1 MPTIGPL
8 KLKVQLLCADAL
20 AMGPGKADLI
30 EAIDR
35 AGSISGAGRELGMSY
50 RRAWM
55 LVAEMNR
62 CWRERLVDAQSGGGD
77 RSGARLTD
85 HGRQVLAAYRRLE
98 AGLASAAAGEDLAML
113 NALLLDQPRADPE
126 PH

>member
-8 KLKVQLLCADAL
+8 KLKVQILCGDAL
-20 AMGPGKADLI
+20 AMGPGKADLL

-62 CWRERLVDAQSGGGD
+62 CWRERLVDAQSGGGE

-85 HGRQVLAAYRRLE
+85 QGRHVLGAYRRLE
-98 AGLASAAAGEDLAML
+98 AGLASAANGEELVGLQAML
-113 NALLLDQPRADPE
+113 LDRPRVEADAD
-126 PH
+126 